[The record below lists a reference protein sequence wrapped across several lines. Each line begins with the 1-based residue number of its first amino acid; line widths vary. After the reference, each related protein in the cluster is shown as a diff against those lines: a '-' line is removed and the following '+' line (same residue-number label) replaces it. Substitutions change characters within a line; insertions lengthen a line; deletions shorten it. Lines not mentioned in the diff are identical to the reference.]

1 MLCLC
6 CRVGVI
12 LPFLETREPP
22 APYTACTVA
31 LTRHSDRWHP
41 GFSKKR
47 ALKERYKRTVNL
59 HNPLIVTTLYSC
71 KVACRSGSR
80 PL

>member
-1 MLCLC
+1 MCFVC
-6 CRVGVI
+6 AVPGRRVI

-47 ALKERYKRTVNL
+47 ALKRA
-59 HNPLIVTTLYSC
+59 VTKEQSTSTT
-71 KVACRSGSR
+71 
-80 PL
+80 P